1 MFKETLIAPRE
12 LKSEDEKEIS
22 QEEILEIKK
31 DYLMSVPELDRIRMH
46 PDPRKL
52 SPEKKAKLEGVNRRI
67 KEIIG
72 EHKGSIFETII
83 KEREGEQGDFDKS
96 DSGIDKILE
105 NYSLDAKLIELPDEL
120 LAEILR
126 PLNSKIRQVLFVQRD
141 KKTISDAID
150 VYKYRM
156 DKTVIAYHVS
166 DGEIKDGKL
175 IPGSGE
181 DAVYF
186 STDIKRLFNN
196 TGTKNLYAFRVL
208 KSDMDRYRYGAL
220 DCFGKMRTADNQGV
234 EIEDAISLYSKGD
247 HSYRNKVLDSLGADF
262 ATNYHSASDRANA
275 FMKEKME

>member
-1 MFKETLIAPRE
+1 MRVT
-12 LKSEDEKEIS
+12 
-22 QEEILEIKK
+22 
-31 DYLMSVPELDRIRMH
+31 
-46 PDPRKL
+46 
-52 SPEKKAKLEGVNRRI
+52 
-67 KEIIG
+67 
-72 EHKGSIFETII
+72 SI
-83 KEREGEQGDFDKS
+83 
-96 DSGIDKILE
+96 
-105 NYSLDAKLIELPDEL
+105 
-120 LAEILR
+120 
-126 PLNSKIRQVLFVQRD
+126 
-141 KKTISDAID
+141 
-150 VYKYRM
+150 
-156 DKTVIAYHVS
+156 YHVS